1 MMPMHISGDENID
14 NSLYLSSESGK
25 ALYKL
30 ARFIQKHL
38 PKADAE
44 NVSTVLEEALSL
56 YRGGEY
62 NKAIEPQLAE
72 LIESLSGLEDVKGRA
87 FEFYGNRSD
96 LSYFWKKDEAGNRP
110 ALSKSLIDSIP
121 NEDLRHKVEQ
131 TMAKCYIDGILDYD
145 RTKGTYTIT
154 AKGLESIYKSDFVV
168 NRIERETSNVLQK
181 EEGLQAVARMSERG
195 FSGYNRVTIDI
206 ESLGAKETAN
216 GLFCRV
222 PNTKGRSYI
231 ELEKGSYYPINEK
244 TVEAYID
251 PNGRYMLLD
260 KSGAAQEIVNGAE
273 LSSFYEIKRQAIT
286 DTNNVPKAEPQQSAP
301 QKQATYKAGDEVWA
315 TSQHESGTR
324 LAEYKVEYAIPDED
338 SGDIVYKLTPYNPDN
353 SAILQTESCVGKTIF
368 PDQTTGQFILSTE
381 QGKNAALQAKERLAK
396 SAVGAQT
403 ASETVKQASKAAAK
417 TAANTVSTAASSATL
432 VTAAVNVAAQAAEKT
447 IKGITR

>member
-1 MMPMHISGDENID
+1 MMPMHISGDENVD
-14 NSLYLSSESGK
+14 NSLYLSSESGMV
-25 ALYKL
+25 LYKL

-62 NKAIEPQLAE
+62 NKAIEPQLIE

-110 ALSKSLIDSIP
+110 ALGKSLIDSIP
-121 NEDLRHKVEQ
+121 NDELRHKVEQ
-131 TMAKCYIDGILDYD
+131 TMTKCYIDGILDYD
-145 RTKGTYTIT
+145 RTKETYTIT

-168 NRIERETSNVLQK
+168 NRIERETSFVLQK

-222 PNTKGRSYI
+222 PNTRGRSYI

-286 DTNNVPKAEPQQSAP
+286 DTNNVPKTELQQSAL
-301 QKQATYKAGDEVWA
+301 QNQSVYKAGDEVWA
-315 TSQHESGTR
+315 TSQYEEGTR
-324 LAEYKVEYAIPDED
+324 LAAYKVEYAIHDKV
-338 SGDIVYKLTPYNPDN
+338 SGDIVYKLVPFDSSKP
-353 SAILQTESCVGKTIF
+353 AILQTEGNVGITIF
-368 PDQTTGQFILSTE
+368 PDKSSGQFMLSTE
-381 QGKNAALQAKERLAK
+381 DGKAAALQAKEKLAA
-396 SAVGAQT
+396 SALGAQT
-403 ASETVKQASKAAAK
+403 ASETDKQVSKAAAQ
-417 TAANTVSTAASSATL
+417 TVANTVSTAASSATL
-432 VTAAVNVAAQAAEKT
+432 VTAAVNVAAQATEKT